1 MEPSENKT
9 INDLWAEIQ
18 KLRTDICELKEYI
31 VELRVEMKEGQTDS
45 TDIDPFDEYEN
56 LDALDE
62 ETFFANID
70 TIISKRDYTFESM
83 RDCNGVCRIIKKY
96 VVPYCGEDV
105 EVFKPYL
112 NENNEEIVFQS
123 RTEAENFINKLN
135 RQKDYK

>member
-1 MEPSENKT
+1 METSENKS

-31 VELRVEMKEGQTDS
+31 VELRVEMKEGPTDS
-45 TDIDPFDEYEN
+45 TDSNPFDEYED

-70 TIISKRDYTFESM
+70 TIISKRDYKFECM
-83 RDCNGVCRIIKKY
+83 RESNGVCRIVKKY
-96 VVPYCGEDV
+96 IVPYCGEDV
-105 EVFKPYL
+105 VIFKAYL

-123 RTEAENFINKLN
+123 RIEAENFISEQN
-135 RQKDYK
+135 RQKDYM

>member
-1 MEPSENKT
+1 M
-9 INDLWAEIQ
+9 
-18 KLRTDICELKEYI
+18 EYI

-45 TDIDPFDEYEN
+45 TDIAPFDEYEN

-83 RDCNGVCRIIKKY
+83 RDYNGVCRIIKKY

-105 EVFKPYL
+105 KVFKPYL

-123 RTEAENFINKLN
+123 RTEAENFINELN